1 MLITVGTLIA
11 AVVVLTAVVL
21 LVRRR
26 FLSSRADPSSQAG
39 LMEEL
44 RRMKLAGLMS
54 DEEFNRIRSRLA
66 SKIQAESARKQD
78 TPAATRTS
86 PGRTK
91 SN

>member
-1 MLITVGTLIA
+1 
-11 AVVVLTAVVL
+11 
-21 LVRRR
+21 
-26 FLSSRADPSSQAG
+26 
-39 LMEEL
+39 MEEL